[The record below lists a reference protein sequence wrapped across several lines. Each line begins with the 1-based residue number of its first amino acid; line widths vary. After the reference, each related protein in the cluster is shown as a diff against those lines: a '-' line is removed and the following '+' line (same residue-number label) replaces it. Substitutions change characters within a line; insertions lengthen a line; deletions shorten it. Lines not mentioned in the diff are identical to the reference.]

1 MGTRRGYIVISGVFR
16 GLSGTGGV
24 RATGLSSPDRE
35 VCFPRVTHVWSSV
48 REAAAAEMEAMMEPE
63 PEPEPAE
70 GSRAAALIYSGER
83 GRRSS
88 SCGVFGCGWV
98 SMR

>member
-1 MGTRRGYIVISGVFR
+1 MASVEPAGYPPPEIAKSASHESRTCGQ
-16 GLSGTGGV
+16 
-24 RATGLSSPDRE
+24 A
-35 VCFPRVTHVWSSV
+35 V